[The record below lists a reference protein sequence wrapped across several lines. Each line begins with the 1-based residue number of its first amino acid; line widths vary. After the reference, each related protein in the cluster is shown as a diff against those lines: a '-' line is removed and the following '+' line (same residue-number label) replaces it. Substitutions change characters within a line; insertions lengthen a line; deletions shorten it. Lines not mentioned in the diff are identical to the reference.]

1 ISPLRNHLQQQQQL
15 QLYNAQ
21 TIKAAASHHNKLL
34 PFSIAISYS
43 AKYNNHNELA
53 GRTRVNKNLSS
64 QNNMRRSP
72 MLHPPATTA
81 TTNQYLHQSQKQRQY
96 EYLTPSRH
104 PHQQQHHHHRHNV
117 RNQQQSPSTTQ
128 PAGNSTTGLNLST
141 DVMVTT
147 TAQCTMINSEF
158 ELSTNTDDGSGN
170 DGEPDGSIS
179 LTPWDL
185 ATEALK
191 DSHPIDR
198 GRLLSLLQR
207 ILNEIQHYRR

>member
-1 ISPLRNHLQQQQQL
+1 MISTQYLEKFSESIEFTSSMSPLRNHLQQQQQL

-147 TAQCTMINSEF
+147 TAQCSKSYFHPHRIRTQTKFQQIYYQ
-158 ELSTNTDDGSGN
+158 T
-170 DGEPDGSIS
+170 
-179 LTPWDL
+179 
-185 ATEALK
+185 AT
-191 DSHPIDR
+191 
-198 GRLLSLLQR
+198 Q
-207 ILNEIQHYRR
+207 Q